1 MKGLDVMKRK
11 EKSLLLRLLV
21 LGVSAYFIVSLSF
34 LWADLIESKKK
45 LEDYESQI
53 AATEITI
60 NEYKALLAEGNE
72 AKIIEKAARERLGYV
87 FSDEQVY
94 IDISGN

>member
-60 NEYKALLAEGNE
+60 NEYKALLTEGNE